1 MDYYIKVSLA
11 KNSDVKKA
19 IEFIQENLKFTII
32 GTFREDEHTTRTAD
46 IVGEHDRVIFSS
58 YHHKGLP
65 EAEIV
70 GFDILFRFKSIIDI
84 GRRRATSTALRMTI
98 SVQILGDSVDTK
110 RNGRR
115 TLFNYLNA
123 LNDPELSLT
132 EHPKNSISDS
142 MIEKSASASTF
153 LLPVLKCI
161 VHVNPLSLNDALL
174 TLELESAIREGA
186 IINDI
191 SIEIPD
197 AVVKGESQK
206 VLLTNSVSSSDR
218 IFRYLL
224 IFISL
229 KFYPKHTA

>member
-1 MDYYIKVSLA
+1 MDYYIKISLA
-11 KNSDVKKA
+11 ENSDVKKA
-19 IEFIQENLKFTII
+19 MEFIQENLKFIII
-32 GTFREDEHTTRTAD
+32 GTFREEEDTTRTAD

-58 YHHKGLP
+58 YHHKDLSA
-65 EAEIV
+65 AEIV

-84 GRRRATSTALRMTI
+84 GRRRATSTVLRMTI
-98 SVQILGDSVDTK
+98 SVQILGDSVDPK
-110 RNGRR
+110 RHGRR

-132 EHPKNSISDS
+132 EYPKSISDS
-142 MIEKSASASTF
+142 MIEKSASTSTF

-161 VHVNPLSLNDALL
+161 ANVNPLSLNDALL
-174 TLELESAIREGA
+174 TLELESALREGA

-197 AVVKGESQK
+197 SVVKGESQK

-218 IFRYLL
+218 MF
-224 IFISL
+224 
-229 KFYPKHTA
+229 